1 MVTNTFLGEVRIP
14 VSEHRDMPFSYAN
27 QHWFPLFN
35 PRHRKKDGSAGELG
49 IKVGA
54 QGGDVSEP
62 LHFDSKN
69 FFINYNLLD

>member
-14 VSEHRDMPFSYAN
+14 VAEHKDIAYTFAS

-35 PRHRKKDGSAGELG
+35 AKSRKKDGGAGELG

-54 QGGDVSEP
+54 QGGDVSIMRDR
-62 LHFDSKN
+62 LSI
-69 FFINYNLLD
+69 FI